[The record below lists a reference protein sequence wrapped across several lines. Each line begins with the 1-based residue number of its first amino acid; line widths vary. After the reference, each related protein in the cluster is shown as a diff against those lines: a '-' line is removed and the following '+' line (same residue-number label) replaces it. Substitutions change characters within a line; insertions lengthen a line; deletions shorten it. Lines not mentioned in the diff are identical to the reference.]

1 MCFQSQDTHTLV
13 MTRFVVHCFQWYSYC
28 QWTMK
33 SSKLTPSASCSNQD
47 GYNSTNNRCMMS
59 LIQGAKGKRPCPV
72 CLVPLDQLHE
82 ILRSFPAR
90 IVADAVEALC
100 LYSIDCAK
108 GEEQL
113 KQFGL
118 HPISVCT
125 VHFSLCFSY
134 DSQQHRTFSGLL
146 CFQIPMLPSASTA
159 YISSISAFGG
169 STY

>member
-1 MCFQSQDTHTLV
+1 

-28 QWTMK
+28 QRTMK
-33 SSKLTPSASCSNQD
+33 SSKLTPSTSCWNQD

-59 LIQGAKGKRPCPV
+59 LIWGAKGKCPCLV

-82 ILRSFPAR
+82 ISRSFPAW
-90 IVADAVEALC
+90 IVADAVEALR
-100 LYSIDCAK
+100 LYSVDHAK

-118 HPISVCT
+118 RPISVCT

-134 DSQQHRTFSGLL
+134 DSQQHRMFSGLL
-146 CFQIPMLPSASTA
+146 CFRIPMLPSASTA